1 MVAAEQTSFPP
12 GEADSGVLIL
22 GLGNDILTDDA
33 IGLHVARVAHD
44 QLAGEPGIEV
54 RATTEM
60 GLALLDEISGR
71 SAVVLV
77 DSVQTGR
84 APAGHIHEIEASTLA
99 RVSSTTP
106 HMLGVGETLSLGRLL
121 GLPMPRQVRAF
132 AIEVSDPFS
141 LGTELTPLVRAAV
154 GPAAARVVAA
164 ARNFAS
170 DAPSADRRPPA
181 TARNRPASQ

>member
-1 MVAAEQTSFPP
+1 MVAAEQTNFPP
-12 GEADSGVLIL
+12 GGADTGVLVL

-33 IGLHVARVAHD
+33 VGLHVARAAHD

-77 DSVQTGR
+77 DAVQTGR
-84 APAGHIHEIEASTLA
+84 APAGHIHEIDASTLA
-99 RVSSTTP
+99 RLSPTTP
-106 HMLGVGETLSLGRLL
+106 HMLGVGETLSLGRML
-121 GLPMPRQVRAF
+121 GLPMPRHVRAF
-132 AIEVSDPFS
+132 AIEVTDPFS

-154 GPAAARVVAA
+154 GPTAARVVTA
-164 ARNFAS
+164 ARDLAGA
-170 DAPSADRRPPA
+170 APPADRPSPA
-181 TARNRPASQ
+181 MARRQPVS